1 MIQYSGLKA
10 HGVKGK
16 LREMCDPYPF
26 MFPLKIIEE
35 VTLPVSLSLRLFG
48 NILGGL
54 IVVELWMH
62 FMEFLSSLIC
72 DIPFLRAVTVLPLNA
87 FFDIFEPAIQT
98 YIFTMLT
105 MVFLQSAVAMMP
117 SKHHDK

>member
-1 MIQYSGLKA
+1 
-10 HGVKGK
+10 
-16 LREMCDPYPF
+16 
-26 MFPLKIIEE
+26 MFPLKVIEE

-117 SKHHDK
+117 SKHHNKY